1 MPEAGLNT
9 AITQFE
15 IYVCLRSVNVSKRL
29 GGRVDNNADMVN
41 AVSTRQVKQRNS
53 SRNVF
58 VCHTSYYE

>member
-1 MPEAGLNT
+1 MFRN
-9 AITQFE
+9 
-15 IYVCLRSVNVSKRL
+15 RL

-41 AVSTRQVKQRNS
+41 AVSTRQVKQRNN

>member
-1 MPEAGLNT
+1 MFRN
-9 AITQFE
+9 
-15 IYVCLRSVNVSKRL
+15 RL

-58 VCHTSYYE
+58 VCHSSYYE